1 MNRTKSNK
9 IRSIM
14 IAFALMLFTS
24 IFASAVPYKVKAD
37 GELTGEEI
45 ANHVILINFE
55 QRTYDAL
62 QVNYYL
68 PDEYYSEN
76 FTYKAATFM
85 TRLIE
90 ERDIT
95 GYLEDNITGVTDLS
109 PSMSQCESGKIFKV
123 LLNRVASKTENIS
136 FVFAVKDSG
145 GNYYY
150 TEEKHALYTEC
161 DTINHTNEELE
172 QMALNTLKAGSA
184 SEEMN
189 KSFSEITTNLG
200 TLIDSFWIYI
210 VIGCSAVVVVWGAY
224 IGIKIA
230 IAHKNEEKIN
240 AREMIKNLVVGIVIM
255 FVLALGGPLLIKGLS
270 AWVG

>member
-62 QVNYYL
+62 QVNYYI
-68 PDEYYSEN
+68 PDEYYSAD

-85 TRLIE
+85 TKFIE
-90 ERDIT
+90 ERGIT
-95 GYLEDNITGVTDLS
+95 GRYLEDNITGVTDLS
-109 PSMSQCESGKIFKV
+109 PSMSQGESGKIFKV
-123 LLNRVASKTENIS
+123 LINRAASKTENIS

-150 TEEKHALYTEC
+150 TGEKHAIYTEC

-184 SEEMN
+184 SEEME

-210 VIGCSAVVVVWGAY
+210 VIGCSAVVVVWASTQSTSVTSVKATRFLFGFSDSF
-224 IGIKIA
+224 
-230 IAHKNEEKIN
+230 IN
-240 AREMIKNLVVGIVIM
+240 I
-255 FVLALGGPLLIKGLS
+255 
-270 AWVG
+270 